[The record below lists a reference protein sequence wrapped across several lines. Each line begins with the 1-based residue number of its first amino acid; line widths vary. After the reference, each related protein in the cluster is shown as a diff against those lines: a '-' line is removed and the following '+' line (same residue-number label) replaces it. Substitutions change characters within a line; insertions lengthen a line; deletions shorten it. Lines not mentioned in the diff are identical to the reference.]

1 MTTKELHS
9 RTTGFGM
16 AMGLPIADA
25 IDYVIA
31 SARELDAAAEKT
43 SHAQDFGSQI
53 AQAVRRKSPRH
64 AAATADNDDD
74 EKDGDKDK
82 DADSFAELLKKAV
95 QRKSGQK
102 QHKEQAERERSRYQQ
117 PQPRQRTKGE

>member
-1 MTTKELHS
+1 
-9 RTTGFGM
+9 M

-25 IDYVIA
+25 IDHVIA

-43 SHAQDFGSQI
+43 SHALDFGSQI
-53 AQAVRRKSPRH
+53 AQAVKRKSPRH
-64 AAATADNDDD
+64 AAATAVCGAAPRKDDD
-74 EKDGDKDK
+74 ETEEEKQK
-82 DADSFAELLKKAV
+82 DADNDSFAKCLKKAV

>member
-1 MTTKELHS
+1 
-9 RTTGFGM
+9 M
-16 AMGLPIADA
+16 AFGLPIADA
-25 IDYVIA
+25 IDQVTA
-31 SARELDAAAEKT
+31 AARELDAAAEKT

-53 AQAVRRKSPRH
+53 ADAVKRKSPRH

-74 EKDGDKDK
+74 ENDK
-82 DADSFAELLKKAV
+82 DADSFAKRLKKAV

-102 QHKEQAERERSRYQQ
+102 QHKEQAERERSHYQQ

>member
-1 MTTKELHS
+1 
-9 RTTGFGM
+9 M
-16 AMGLPIADA
+16 AMGLPIADT
-25 IDYVIA
+25 IDQLIA
-31 SARELDAAAEKT
+31 SARVLDAAAEKT

-53 AQAVRRKSPRH
+53 AQAVRSKTPRPAVCGAEPRK
-64 AAATADNDDD
+64 DDD
-74 EKDGDKDK
+74 ETEEEKQK
-82 DADSFAELLKKAV
+82 DADNDSFAECLKKAV